1 MCWPEDGSTKKDV
14 NGVCKDCGE
23 DTIDGEAFDSSCGYA
38 PVGEDT
44 IDGEA
49 FDSSC

>member
-38 PVGEDT
+38 PVECTTCGY
-44 IDGEA
+44 A
-49 FDSSC
+49 PCDSSC